1 MNVHFFS
8 FTGIPELIV
17 KKNYTR
23 KQYELLV
30 KLLTSVKNEYLEQ
43 RAKTEAD
50 NVEEQEKVKQNV
62 MQKQNTESAVITEE
76 DLVDM
81 QLLDDFLTRHQIN
94 FEQKKS
100 LWKNFID
107 RAKEECRDKLDSLR
121 DNKPTK
127 R

>member
-1 MNVHFFS
+1 
-8 FTGIPELIV
+8 
-17 KKNYTR
+17 
-23 KQYELLV
+23 
-30 KLLTSVKNEYLEQ
+30 
-43 RAKTEAD
+43 
-50 NVEEQEKVKQNV
+50 
-62 MQKQNTESAVITEE
+62 
-76 DLVDM
+76 M